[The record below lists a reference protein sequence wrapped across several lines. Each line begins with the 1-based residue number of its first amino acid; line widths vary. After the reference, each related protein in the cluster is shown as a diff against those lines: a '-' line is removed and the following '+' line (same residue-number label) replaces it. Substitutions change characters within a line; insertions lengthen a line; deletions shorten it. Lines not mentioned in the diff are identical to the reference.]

1 MFFAVFLQINPKPK
15 VASSRRPQG
24 PLTWIVQFDCKTLA
38 NTTKFGNSSPDSI
51 WQILQANLQ
60 SKSNLE
66 RLRQLLFEMA
76 PGDPWIGNFYLKKS
90 LNIFYLSCL
99 KYNWLLVLEKNWSC
113 GKMFLLLTRYHYWSD
128 NIIDIEFW
136 WFHETVGR
144 NSFES
149 HHHTVFFSA
158 GTCTGVLGSR
168 SLENMT
174 NTSKTSISQHFHQQK
189 TPLLRMIS
197 QVHGFVASRSMSR
210 INKTFLDFSG
220 ESKTQKSP
228 SRFYINGLSCF
239 QWPLGYAPM
248 LAIEH
253 IPQISIQNSIDVFPL
268 P

>member
-15 VASSRRPQG
+15 VATMSSRRPQG

-136 WFHETVGR
+136 WFHEDSGKE
-144 NSFES
+144 FLWKPPS
-149 HHHTVFFSA
+149 HCFFRQEHVQGFWVPDLLKTWQIHQRHPYLSIFTSKKHPFWGWYHKFMA
-158 GTCTGVLGSR
+158 SWLRGLCLGSIKHSWIFQGSQKHR
-168 SLENMT
+168 RVPVD
-174 NTSKTSISQHFHQQK
+174 SI
-189 TPLLRMIS
+189 
-197 QVHGFVASRSMSR
+197 
-210 INKTFLDFSG
+210 
-220 ESKTQKSP
+220 
-228 SRFYINGLSCF
+228 
-239 QWPLGYAPM
+239 
-248 LAIEH
+248 
-253 IPQISIQNSIDVFPL
+253 
-268 P
+268 